1 MRLRLAPP
9 AFASSSPSSPSPT
22 RSPRGTAPL
31 VALLGL
37 SFLALGLNALACG
50 GASPTG
56 FGLGD
61 PDAGGGGGSGGSS
74 GGGSG
79 GGSGSGSGSGG
90 NLGGNV
96 GGSDGG
102 LGAGG
107 DASTTVKTTIYAHTD
122 LQLYSMDAQTKAVML
137 IGSFTGLGGGTG
149 DSSVTDL
156 AVNAAG
162 DVYVNSETV
171 IYKAALPAG
180 GTGSVPLT
188 NVAKISVQTGQR
200 FYALGFT
207 PADALGAGTGE
218 VLIGGDGNGELW
230 SIVPSSGATKDLGN
244 FGADPNNANATLGLS
259 GDVVFYLD
267 ATGAP
272 KGLATIRSCTKSS
285 KGTTSCG
292 GTSDYL
298 AGIDMK
304 ALAAAYASGTSGA
317 TLNAGIYGS
326 PSPSQS
332 GPGTGYADVFG
343 LGVWGGSVY
352 GFTHGTS
359 SGAPASL
366 LTIAT
371 SGASAGVGTAVP
383 ASVSLSSGWAGAGVT
398 TTVTVTVAPPPPPP
412 TPK

>member
-1 MRLRLAPP
+1 MLFARRASLPSRAILA
-9 AFASSSPSSPSPT
+9 A
-22 RSPRGTAPL
+22 
-31 VALLGL
+31 
-37 SFLALGLNALACG
+37 LALAFPLWNVVACG
-50 GASPTG
+50 GADPTA
-56 FGLGD
+56 FGVS
-61 PDAGGGGGSGGSS
+61 GSSS
-74 GGGSG
+74 GGLGNGSSSG
-79 GGSGSGSGSGG
+79 GGSGSGSSSGSSGSGSG
-90 NLGGNV
+90 TDLGGNV
-96 GGSDGG
+96 GNDAGG
-102 LGAGG
+102 MSG
-107 DASTTVKTTIYAHTD
+107 DASTVVKTTIYAHTD
-122 LQLYSMDAQTKAVML
+122 SDLYSMNAQTKALTL
-137 IGSFTGLGGGTG
+137 IGTFTGLGGGTG
-149 DSSVTDL
+149 DTSITDL

-180 GTGSVPLT
+180 GTGSVPLA
-188 NVAKISVQTGQR
+188 NVAKISVQSGQR

-207 PADALGAGTGE
+207 PKDALGAGTGE

-230 SIVPSSGATKDLGN
+230 SIDPSSGATKDLGN

-272 KGLATIRSCTKSS
+272 KGLATTRSCTKSS

-298 AGIDMK
+298 CGIDMK
-304 ALAAAYASGTSGA
+304 ALAANYASGSAT

-332 GPGTGYADVFG
+332 GPGTGFADVFG
-343 LGVWGGSVY
+343 LGVWGGEVY

-359 SGAPASL
+359 SGPAATL

-371 SGASAGVGTAVP
+371 SGSGAGVGTAVP
-383 ASVSLSSGWAGAGVT
+383 TNVSLSSGWAGAGVT

-412 TPK
+412 IPK